1 MIYAEQNSSHGM
13 FAFRLL
19 TESDQK
25 MNTGDS
31 STFQSRT
38 DGENVKHS
46 STLRSYP
53 DSSLSASALRNPKQ
67 AGALQMLSD
76 LLGQNL
82 KLNGLADFK
91 GNLPIIPV
99 NDLRGEIASGYSRDE
114 CVLRRSLASLYRLID
129 VRGWTHSI
137 YNHISARSPDNS
149 RHFLINPFGLLYH
162 EIQASSLV
170 KIDEDG
176 NVVQQ
181 GTTVLGVNKAGWML
195 HSALHTARP
204 DVNCI
209 IHVHMPDVI
218 AVRHRRT
225 VVLVSC
231 IRAGLLPVS
240 PEANELLAS
249 SGVRYHDYR
258 GILVDEAERISI
270 QSDLGPKAK
279 ILFLRNHG
287 VAIAASSIPEA
298 WYLVKRVVTAC
309 QTQMRM
315 LQLTGGASMLA
326 DLKETAAQLSE
337 EFSGSPSQ
345 SSAHPAAE
353 HESESVQEQ
362 PVVNGKT
369 YSESGDTPWSPA
381 EVEFEAEM
389 RVLDSA
395 GFRTGHVYRQPNLLR
410 RAHIASTWAGDT
422 LGDQMTGAEL
432 MTTDFSATEF
442 STVDDVAAAE
452 MAGAQQVSKIADS
465 VKANRLKGVQRN
477 QWLSD
482 KRDST
487 APGLVSSSMIA
498 SPPGSIQS
506 TNLTPVRAQSYRQ
519 PSYSPATTPV
529 KRAPGTDSPEP
540 VVSPVSPPSDARLTN
555 GQSLTVVRP
564 ASELSPI
571 NKSATLPANV
581 RHLATIN
588 AHTTN
593 TLQSADAVTLSG
605 DEEVILKPKSD
616 KKMKKKGSFRIPSFS
631 RKKKN

>member
-1 MIYAEQNSSHGM
+1 MIYSEQINSHGT
-13 FAFRLL
+13 FAFLL
-19 TESDQK
+19 LAKLVQK

-31 STFQSRT
+31 TTFQSRT
-38 DGENVKHS
+38 DDGNVKHS

-99 NDLRGEIASGYSRDE
+99 NDLRGEVASSYSRNE

-137 YNHISARSPDNS
+137 YNHISARSPDNP

-181 GTTVLGVNKAGWML
+181 GSTVLGVNKAGWML
-195 HSALHTARP
+195 HSALHAGRP

-218 AVRHRRT
+218 A
-225 VVLVSC
+225 VSC

-258 GILVDEAERISI
+258 GILVDEAERTSI
-270 QSDLGPKAK
+270 QSDLGSKAK

-287 VAIAASSIPEA
+287 VAVAASSIPEA
-298 WYLVKRVVTAC
+298 WYLVKRVVAAC

-337 EFSGSPSQ
+337 EFSSSPSQ
-345 SSAHPAAE
+345 PPAHLAADC
-353 HESESVQEQ
+353 ESESVQEQ
-362 PVVNGKT
+362 PIVNGKT
-369 YSESGDTPWSPA
+369 HSESGDTPWSPA

-395 GFRTGHVYRQPNLLR
+395 GFRTGHIYRQPNLLR
-410 RAHIASTWAGDT
+410 RAHVASTWAGDT

-452 MAGAQQVSKIADS
+452 IAGAQQVSKIADS

-482 KRDST
+482 NRDST
-487 APGLVSSSMIA
+487 VPGLVSSSMIA
-498 SPPGSIQS
+498 SPPGSVQS

-529 KRAPGTDSPEP
+529 RRVPGTDSSEP
-540 VVSPVSPPSDARLTN
+540 VVSPSSPPSDARLTN
-555 GQSLTVVRP
+555 GQSPTVVRP
-564 ASELSPI
+564 TSEVSPI

-588 AHTTN
+588 AHNTN

-605 DEEVILKPKSD
+605 DEEVIPVFGLSHVLHAIYL
-616 KKMKKKGSFRIPSFS
+616 GIR
-631 RKKKN
+631 